1 MIETVS
7 IKYAQARRTCVQCLN
22 SKVLQQQ
29 VVAVCNISRRDL
41 RKVAAEALAATVERG
56 GAGGAVGGTEAA
68 ETNIRER

>member
-1 MIETVS
+1 M
-7 IKYAQARRTCVQCLN
+7 QCLN

-29 VVAVCNISRRDL
+29 VVAVCDISRRDL
-41 RKVAAEALAATVERG
+41 RKVAAEALAATIERG